1 MYASQWTRTLCFS
14 LVSVYLFLFTLLRA
28 CVSMTERLQRNPDV
42 SNQISV
48 SLVPAVISGVW
59 PLLLPVAIL
68 RACHC

>member
-14 LVSVYLFLFTLLRA
+14 LVSVCVYLFLFTLLTA
-28 CVSMTERLQRNPDV
+28 CVSVTEWLQRNPDV

-59 PLLLPVAIL
+59 PPSP
-68 RACHC
+68 ACCYS